1 MRQVRSGFGWCV
13 ALVTVLG
20 SSGFAQGQQQAGRG
34 TVTGRVTEG
43 TSGNPVEAA
52 TVRIVGTP
60 NGAQTAADG
69 SYRIVNVTPG
79 IYQVQAQRIGYAPS
93 QSADIE
99 VRAGQAVTVDLTMST
114 QILRLNSVTIAGS
127 SDPTAGAKRPYSNAQ
142 ITQADMPV
150 PSVGSPLQTL
160 AGKVAGLTVRTDGG
174 PNGETQ
180 IQLRNPVSYRSSTQ
194 PMIII
199 DGVIQLDETVA
210 GGAPERPGFTVQ
222 SSRGF
227 IGNQIEIDP
236 QDIESMEI
244 VRGAAAA
251 ALYGQRA
258 ANGAI
263 IITTKRGGSVPTGS
277 TQLTIRT
284 EAGFSTLGKRIP
296 LATRHP
302 FLLNDQ
308 GQYIDAFGRVTTRG
322 GRINDP
328 NGFLDN
334 DWTVPTYDPI
344 KQFFG
349 KGQTYTGQATLSQNT
364 LSTTFSASVGSQSE
378 SGILKMDVGGVENYS
393 ARVNVAHRFSDRLR
407 LNMGT
412 SLNRRYA
419 DLLPGGNAAFRAFT
433 DISPDIDIT
442 ARDSLGNY
450 IPFPDIVQLAEYNPL
465 YRAQVNDE
473 WEKRGGMQANGDL
486 SFSATPWLTLQ
497 ALMGYQRSD
506 RLQQLR
512 FIARGTIIP
521 QSDGTGSEL
530 SDGEFDIGNDLDEA
544 ANGQLRA
551 RFLTLFGGFNLRS
564 DLSVLGSIADVQ
576 GFEMEA
582 NEMERF
588 SPDLDLGQAD
598 EFNIDHIFRN
608 SRTLSYLATTA
619 VEYNNRYIL
628 EGLYRYDGNSLLG
641 EDSRWQPNYRASA
654 AWSIAEEPW
663 WPLPNDFQ
671 LLKLRYSIGSAGNN
685 PLFDDR
691 IERYTED
698 GGRLTKD
705 RLGNLELQPEEVV
718 EQEFGLDMSFRNRF
732 GLELTYA
739 RQKTTNAI
747 REDTIVAYTGFTTQ
761 VTNLGNIVGQSYEAT
776 FEAQWITRPD
786 FQWQTTLV
794 ADRAR
799 SKITSYPRACRNF
812 GNDLGF
818 EIECQGYV
826 FGEMWGNVL
835 MTHWDQLSIVH
846 QPDGLGEG
854 RSLDQFVINDEG
866 YLVAVG
872 PGGSWTDQ
880 RWGSTVSIDG
890 VVYNWGIPIVASLS
904 QPDGQRI
911 SRSVHRLGMALP
923 HFQYGLQNNLNWKN
937 WNLFVQLTGQVGGMI
952 YNRTAQ
958 RQYNDNAHPA
968 MDQTGKPEYAKKPT
982 SYYNMNQSNWNVSLG
997 GANGSDEINLGT
1009 FMEEADY
1016 LKVSELQLGY
1026 TFREGV
1032 PYLRAIG
1039 MRRGSIAIV
1048 GRNLYTITGYSGY
1061 DPEVGGQRGTRLDQT
1076 TYPRY
1081 RTLSMTV
1088 GLTF

>member
-1 MRQVRSGFGWCV
+1 VFTSFGTL
-13 ALVTVLG
+13 AAILVSAGL
-20 SSGFAQGQQQAGRG
+20 AQGQQTQASRG
-34 TVTGRVTEG
+34 TVTGRVTEA
-43 TSGNPVEAA
+43 TSGSPIEAA
-52 TVRIVGTP
+52 TVVLVGTP
-60 NGAQTAADG
+60 SGAQSAADG
-69 SYRIVNVTPG
+69 SFRITNVTPG
-79 IYQVQAQRIGYAPS
+79 IYQVKAQRIGYEPA
-93 QSADIE
+93 QSSDTE
-99 VRAGQAVTVDLTMST
+99 VKAGQVVTVNLTLST
-114 QILRLNSVTIAGS
+114 QILRLNAVTVAGS

-142 ITQADMPV
+142 ITAADMPV

-174 PNGETQ
+174 PNGESQ

-199 DGVIQLDETVA
+199 DGVIQLDEATA
-210 GGAPERPGFTVQ
+210 GGAPARPGFTVQ

-227 IGNQIEIDP
+227 NGNQIEVDP

-277 TQLTIRT
+277 TQLSFRG
-284 EAGFSTLGKRIP
+284 EAGLSTLGKRIP
-296 LATRHP
+296 LAGRHP
-302 FLLNDQ
+302 FLLNEN
-308 GQYIDAFGRVTTRG
+308 GQYIDQFGRVTTRA
-322 GRINDP
+322 GRIADP
-328 NGFLDN
+328 DGFLDN
-334 DWTVPTYDPI
+334 DWTVPVYNPI
-344 KQFFG
+344 DQFFG
-349 KGQTYTGQATLSQNT
+349 VGQTYSGTGTISQNT
-364 LSTTFSASVGSQSE
+364 LSTTLSVSAGTQSDA
-378 SGILKMDVGGVENYS
+378 GILKMDVGGVENYS
-393 ARVNVAHRFSDRLR
+393 TRLNVTHRFSDRLR
-407 LNMGT
+407 LTMGA

-433 DISPDIDIT
+433 DISPDVDIT
-442 ARDSLGNY
+442 AKDSTGSY
-450 IPFPDIVQLAEYNPL
+450 IPFPDIVQEAEYNPL

-473 WEKRGGMQANGDL
+473 WEKRAGMQANADI
-486 SFSATPWLTLQ
+486 SFSATPWMTLQ
-497 ALMGYQRSD
+497 ALFGYQRSD
-506 RLQQLR
+506 RLQRMR
-512 FIARGTIIP
+512 FRRQGTIIP
-521 QSDGTGSEL
+521 DDDGVGQQL
-530 SDGEFDIGNDLDEA
+530 SDGEFDIGADLDEG
-544 ANGQLRA
+544 ANGQLRT

-564 DLSVLGSIADVQ
+564 DVSVLGTIADVQ

-598 EFNIDHIFRN
+598 EFNIDHVFRN
-608 SRTLSYLATTA
+608 TRTLSYLATTA
-619 VEYNNRYIL
+619 IEYNNRYIL

-641 EDSRWQPNYRASA
+641 KTSRWQPNYRASA
-654 AWSIAEEPW
+654 AWSLAEEPW
-663 WPLPNDFQ
+663 WPLADFQ
-671 LLKLRYSIGSAGNN
+671 LFKLRYSIGSAGNN

-691 IERYTED
+691 IERYVED
-698 GGRLTKD
+698 DGRLVKD
-705 RLGNLELQPEEVV
+705 RLGNLELNPEEVV
-718 EQEFGLDMSFRNRF
+718 EQEIGLDLSFRNRF

-761 VTNLGNIVGQSYEAT
+761 VKNLGNIVGQSYEAT
-776 FEAQWITRPD
+776 FEAQWITRPE
-786 FQWQTTLV
+786 FQWSSTLI

-799 SKITSYPRACRNF
+799 SKIVSYPRACRNF

-818 EIECQGYV
+818 EIECEGYV
-826 FGEMWGNVL
+826 FGEMYGNVL
-835 MTHWDQLSIVH
+835 MTDWDQLSIVH
-846 QPDGLGEG
+846 QVDGLGGG

-880 RWGSTVSIDG
+880 KWGTQVSVDG

-911 SRSVHRLGMALP
+911 SRSVHRLGQALP
-923 HFQYGLQNNLNWKN
+923 HFQFGLQNNLNWKN
-937 WNLFVQLTGQVGGMI
+937 WNLFLQFTGQVGGMI

-968 MDQTGKPEYAKKPT
+968 MDQFGKPVWAKKT
-982 SYYNMNQSNWNVSLG
+982 TNYYNQNQSNWNVSLG

-1009 FMEEADY
+1009 FMEDADY
-1016 LKVSELQLGY
+1016 LKISELQLGY
-1026 TFREGV
+1026 TFREGF
-1032 PYLRAIG
+1032 PGLRTIG
-1039 MRRGSIAIV
+1039 MRRGSVAII
-1048 GRNLYTITGYSGY
+1048 GRNLYTLTGYSGY
-1061 DPEVGGQRGTRLDQT
+1061 DPEVGGQRGTRVDAT

-1081 RTLSMTV
+1081 RTVSMQL